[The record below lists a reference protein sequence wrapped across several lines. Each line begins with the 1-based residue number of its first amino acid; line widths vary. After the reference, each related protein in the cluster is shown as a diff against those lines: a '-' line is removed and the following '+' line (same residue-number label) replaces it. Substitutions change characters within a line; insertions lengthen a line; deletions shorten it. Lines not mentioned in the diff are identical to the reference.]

1 MADIF
6 GLSLIAAGAIF
17 LTWGFDFVNGFHDS
31 ANSVST
37 VVATKVLTP
46 VQAVGMAAFFEF
58 LGVLLVGAVAAT
70 MQKGIIH
77 QDLVVASVNSAD
89 ALVALVIAAL
99 LGAVIWD
106 LITWY
111 LAIPTSSSHALVG
124 GLLGAGGA
132 AIGLA
137 AINWDGTL
145 KVVLFIF
152 LSPLLGFVI
161 GFLVVALVY
170 KLMKRTNKTK
180 ANRWFRR
187 LQLFSSASYAFA
199 HGTNDAQKGMGIIML
214 ILVGAGAAT
223 ESDSVF
229 LWVKISC
236 CLALAAGTFLGGWRI
251 VRTMA
256 SRITKLEPYQGFS
269 AETGAA
275 SMLGLTAYLGI
286 PVSTTHTI
294 SGSIMGVG
302 SAKRMSAVR
311 WGIGRR
317 IVWAWVLTIPA
328 AATISGL
335 IFLFYLNF
343 LT

>member
-1 MADIF
+1 MADLF
-6 GLSLIAAGAIF
+6 GLGLLAIMAIV
-17 LTWGFDFVNGFHDS
+17 LTWAFDFVNGFHDS

-58 LGVLLVGAVAAT
+58 LGVLMVGAVAAT

-77 QDLVVASVNSAD
+77 QDLVVDRIPSAD
-89 ALVALVIAAL
+89 ALIALVITAL
-99 LGAVIWD
+99 LGAIIWD

-124 GLLGAGGA
+124 GLIGAGCA
-132 AIGLA
+132 AIGLD
-137 AINWDGTL
+137 AINWDGTIKIL
-145 KVVLFIF
+145 MFIF

-161 GFLVVALVY
+161 GFIIVAVV
-170 KLMKRTNKTK
+170 MRFMRRTNRTK

-187 LQLFSSASYAFA
+187 LQLVSSASYAFA

-214 ILVGAGAAT
+214 ILVGAAVAT
-223 ESDSVF
+223 NDDPVF

-236 CLALAAGTFLGGWRI
+236 CIALALGTFLGGWRI
-251 VRTMA
+251 VKTMA

-269 AETGAA
+269 AESGAA
-275 SMLGLTAYLGI
+275 SMLGFTAYLGI

-302 SAKRMSAVR
+302 SAKRVSAVR

-317 IVWAWVLTIPA
+317 IVYAWVLTIPA

-343 LT
+343 IV